1 MNAIANVRSQLM
13 PLLDALIVQLD
24 SDGDAESAD
33 WFRHIGAA
41 LEAAREEEDLLM
53 IFLERLGPTG
63 PMANAADFSPLARL
77 RLDRLLAQAQAVA
90 FAFSAEGDPH

>member
-1 MNAIANVRSQLM
+1 MDVVANVRSQLL
-13 PLLDALIVQLD
+13 PLLDALIAQLEG
-24 SDGDAESAD
+24 DGDRESAG
-33 WFRHIGAA
+33 WFRHLGAS
-41 LEAAREEEDLLM
+41 LEAAREEDDLLV

-63 PMANAADFSPLARL
+63 PMADAAGFSPMARL